1 MISIFLAIASCFIS
15 NLFIRY
21 TSEHYTYNVPFI
33 LLMSECVKMLIC
45 ACVMRYINHKQPFE
59 IRWGFI
65 VNSFLYSVVN
75 FLTYQITFLI
85 EPSVYSVLI
94 QHKLLWVVVFSLILL
109 KKTFSLQQYIALIV
123 VCAGCMLVKMSDVG
137 GQISPTSIFLIV
149 LQGVCSSLSSV
160 P

>member
-45 ACVMRYINHKQPFE
+45 ACVMRYINRKQPFK

-94 QHKLLWVVVFSLILL
+94 QHKLLWVVIFSFILL

-123 VCAGCMLVKMSDVG
+123 VCAGCMLVKMSDV
-137 GQISPTSIFLIV
+137 
-149 LQGVCSSLSSV
+149 
-160 P
+160 